1 VQDAEEIQVSQVN
14 APRCLRQV
22 QGPEETKA
30 SKAMVEPNPVLE
42 THLRAAEGVVM
53 DREVALEVA
62 EGDLTL
68 QLVATVAAAVD
79 EDNSCPV
86 DRYG

>member
-1 VQDAEEIQVSQVN
+1 VQDAEGIKFSQVN
-14 APRCLRQV
+14 APRCHRQV

>member
-1 VQDAEEIQVSQVN
+1 
-14 APRCLRQV
+14 
-22 QGPEETKA
+22 
-30 SKAMVEPNPVLE
+30 MVEPNPVLE
-42 THLRAAEGVVM
+42 NHLRAAEGVVM

>member
-1 VQDAEEIQVSQVN
+1 VQDAEGIKFSQVN